1 MIWMVD
7 FCQLLSEMRRWVA
20 YLPLSR
26 AAGSTVA
33 FQQHLGFLG
42 RTLHHFLAAH
52 ENGVQIHLKI
62 GMIVIGV
69 QTFYQF
75 IVTGI
80 IIIIAAY
87 FEFIQDSIVA
97 KLSKKS

>member
-1 MIWMVD
+1 MTGGKGSILGTVLGA
-7 FCQLLSEMRRWVA
+7 LL
-20 YLPLSR
+20 
-26 AAGSTVA
+26 
-33 FQQHLGFLG
+33 
-42 RTLHHFLAAH
+42 LAA
-52 ENGVQIHLKI
+52 LKI